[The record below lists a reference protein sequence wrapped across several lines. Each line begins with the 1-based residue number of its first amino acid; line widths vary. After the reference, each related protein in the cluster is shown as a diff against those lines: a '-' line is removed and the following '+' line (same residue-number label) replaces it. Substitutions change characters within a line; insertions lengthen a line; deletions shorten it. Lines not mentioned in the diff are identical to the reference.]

1 MAWTTP
7 RTWTDTEL
15 VTAAIMNPHI
25 RDNLNAIGPIF
36 HIRKTAD
43 ESVTLNATPQ
53 NDDHLLFA
61 IAANE
66 VWTIQCVLFYTNNNN
81 ANAQLKVG
89 WSVPAAA
96 TGTWSWLANAASAA
110 TEQGMALSIATTDN
124 NIGQTISGDQV
135 VRLNATVVN
144 SSTAGN
150 VTLQWSQSASDA
162 TATSVKTN
170 STLLAHRI
178 A

>member
-7 RTWTDTEL
+7 RDWTDGEFVTEAMMDTH
-15 VTAAIMNPHI
+15 V
-25 RDNLNAIGPIF
+25 RDNFNAIFPIMRV
-36 HIRKTAD
+36 RKTAN

-61 IAANE
+61 IGSNE
-66 VWTIQCVLFYTNNNN
+66 VWIVQCVLFYTSNNT
-81 ANAQLKVG
+81 ANCQIKIG
-89 WSVPAAA
+89 WSVPASA
-96 TGTWSWLANAASAA
+96 TGTWSWMATSSGAAL
-110 TEQGMALSIATTDN
+110 EQGTALSIATTDN
-124 NIGQTISGDQV
+124 NIGATATGDQV

-150 VTLQWSQSASDA
+150 VNLQWSQSASDA
-162 TATSVKTN
+162 TATTVNAN